1 MAPLCE
7 AGQRYLLKGVI
18 MKKILVTKNLMTILG
33 KEKRLFNRED
43 IKLFSAATTED
54 VLSIH
59 RAEKV
64 DIIVAELH
72 APGMKSEELCSA
84 IRSDKVLSKVSMII
98 LCPDNAADI
107 EKSARCKANAVLTLP
122 VDTAQLLEK
131 VRQLLDISWRE
142 SYRVLVSVSVSGT
155 SKDKSFFCRSENIS
169 ITGMLVE
176 TEKVFEKGDQLSCS
190 FFLPDSAQIKTT
202 GEIVRV
208 MKQVAGSKTCQYG
221 IRFSALSAEAK
232 SAIDVFIERKSQVST
247 SRR

>member
-1 MAPLCE
+1 
-7 AGQRYLLKGVI
+7 

-43 IKLFSAATTED
+43 IKLFSAATAED

-122 VDTAQLLEK
+122 VDTAQLLESAAAPGY
-131 VRQLLDISWRE
+131 LLE
-142 SYRVLVSVSVSGT
+142 RVLP
-155 SKDKSFFCRSENIS
+155 RSRECQC
-169 ITGMLVE
+169 L
-176 TEKVFEKGDQLSCS
+176 GDQ
-190 FFLPDSAQIKTT
+190 
-202 GEIVRV
+202 
-208 MKQVAGSKTCQYG
+208 
-221 IRFSALSAEAK
+221 
-232 SAIDVFIERKSQVST
+232 
-247 SRR
+247 

>member
-1 MAPLCE
+1 
-7 AGQRYLLKGVI
+7 
-18 MKKILVTKNLMTILG
+18 MKKILVTNNVMTIIE
-33 KEKRLFNRED
+33 KEKGFFNREG
-43 IKLFSAATTED
+43 IKLLSAATTD
-54 VLSIH
+54 NVLSIH
-59 RAEKV
+59 RTERV
-64 DIIVAELH
+64 DIIIAELH
-72 APGMKSEELCSA
+72 TPGMKIEELCSA
-84 IRSDKVLSKVSMII
+84 IRSDKEFVSMII

-131 VRQLLDISWRE
+131 VRQLLEISWRE

-169 ITGMLVE
+169 ITGMLIE

-221 IRFSALSAEAK
+221 IRFSALPAEAK
-232 SAIDVFIERKSQVST
+232 SAIEVFVERKSQVST